1 MGRLETTRR
10 TPAAGHH
17 PNNRTNANLVTYRFR
32 GKMVYVT
39 AAPSYEV
46 RLVSIVS
53 LASAEQW
60 RTQKAVEFAKVL
72 FREDLRDVDDSCI
85 SFYVTVNAPTG
96 IQSVQISP
104 MAWKEVTT
112 TLVRYEIIDVIVE
125 PQVVIHEADTPPNY
139 LDVVSKERTPEVARA
154 RSTTPDPERSRTAA
168 AAGRREKA
176 LSWIE
181 KRLM

>member
-1 MGRLETTRR
+1 MIMGRLETTRR

-17 PNNRTNANLVTYRFR
+17 PNNRSNANLVTYRFR

-39 AAPSYEV
+39 AAPSYE
-46 RLVSIVS
+46 
-53 LASAEQW
+53 
-60 RTQKAVEFAKVL
+60 KAVEFARVL